1 MTATIQKLYYVYK
14 ESLNFFMITTQLT
27 NIIDECEKIQSG
39 IISFPINLNH
49 GRLNTNFLKASPLK
63 SEISK
68 IEDSLSENY
77 VLPGKRTGTELTE
90 VYTLLT
96 ARGLFVDERLIIN
109 AKIPLFGRHASK
121 LFRVVPI
128 PVTIGERMIMVHVDV
143 QYLVYK
149 FEIDAYHLIKESIL
163 NKYQWWRKLALE
175 WC

>member
-1 MTATIQKLYYVYK
+1 
-14 ESLNFFMITTQLT
+14 
-27 NIIDECEKIQSG
+27 
-39 IISFPINLNH
+39 
-49 GRLNTNFLKASPLK
+49 
-63 SEISK
+63 
-68 IEDSLSENY
+68 
-77 VLPGKRTGTELTE
+77 
-90 VYTLLT
+90 
-96 ARGLFVDERLIIN
+96 
-109 AKIPLFGRHASK
+109 LFGRHASK